1 MTIRTSTQ
9 KHTALYKMHIQYKAP
24 DNTVLEDKHI
34 ESSFTRWFS
43 ADGTFH
49 PEPLREWLASEV
61 EVLRLAAKETEK
73 RTGGVSGLV
82 GVEGEKD
89 EKEGDVTKRR

>member
-1 MTIRTSTQ
+1 
-9 KHTALYKMHIQYKAP
+9 MHIQYKSP
-24 DNTVLEDKHI
+24 KTNTVLEDKHL
-34 ESSFTRWFS
+34 ESSFTKWFS

-82 GVEGEKD
+82 GVEGDVKD
-89 EKEGDVTKRR
+89 EGSATKRR

>member
-1 MTIRTSTQ
+1 
-9 KHTALYKMHIQYKAP
+9 MHIQYKSP
-24 DNTVLEDKHI
+24 DNTVLEDKHL

-61 EVLRLAAKETEK
+61 EVLGLAAKETEK

-82 GVEGEKD
+82 GVEGEG
-89 EKEGDVTKRR
+89 EKEGESATKRR

>member
-1 MTIRTSTQ
+1 M
-9 KHTALYKMHIQYKAP
+9 
-24 DNTVLEDKHI
+24 
-34 ESSFTRWFS
+34 
-43 ADGTFH
+43 DGTFH

-82 GVEGEKD
+82 GVEGEG
-89 EKEGDVTKRR
+89 EKEGESATKKR

>member
-1 MTIRTSTQ
+1 
-9 KHTALYKMHIQYKAP
+9 MHIQYKSP
-24 DNTVLEDKHI
+24 NTNTVLEDKHL

-82 GVEGEKD
+82 GVEGEG
-89 EKEGDVTKRR
+89 EKEGESATKRG